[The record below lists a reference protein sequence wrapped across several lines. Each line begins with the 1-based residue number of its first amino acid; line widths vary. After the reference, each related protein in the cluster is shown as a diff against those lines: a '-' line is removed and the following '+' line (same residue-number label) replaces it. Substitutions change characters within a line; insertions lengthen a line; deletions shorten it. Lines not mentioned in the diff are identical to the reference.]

1 VPVDKI
7 LEMAREYAS
16 ADSAAIM
23 WDLAVE
29 QLPFSTLI
37 SYLIHA
43 IAAMTGNVGKPG
55 GNSWME
61 SIAPPTLA
69 PDRFDE
75 PERAVA
81 SGIRSIASVGG
92 LPMFSPTLVPEEVLV
107 DHPERM
113 RAMIVEASNP
123 LLSYSDTSRWREA
136 CEALDLMVV
145 IETAMTES
153 ARLADYVL
161 PAPVGYEKWEMALFP
176 KGYPEVA
183 VQIRPPV
190 VPGPAEA
197 LPEPEI
203 YTRLAEAMGV
213 VPPMPEA
220 LPALAENALDPEGA
234 GAVLLTAME
243 AAKGMRAALVFWSYR
258 TVGQHLPSPSLAA
271 VWALCHENAMGRRE
285 SVLRTL
291 GKDWNDASPFAIGS
305 ELFQRV
311 LDHPE
316 GVEIA
321 RVDPATN
328 FDDNLGWEDGRVR
341 MAPPELLAEVG
352 RAIENDLPK
361 DPEYPLVLGAGLRT
375 RWTANTIQRHPEW
388 RKGKGPHCPLHLA
401 PDDATALGIASG
413 DRVRI
418 STRRGALKLPAEVD
432 AKVRVGHV
440 WIPNGFGAL
449 YPKNGSGELEA
460 IGVNTNELTD
470 VADRDPISGCPHHKY
485 TLCRVERVA

>member
-1 VPVDKI
+1 
-7 LEMAREYAS
+7 L
-16 ADSAAIM
+16 
-23 WDLAVE
+23 
-29 QLPFSTLI
+29 
-37 SYLIHA
+37 
-43 IAAMTGNVGKPG
+43 G
-55 GNSWME
+55 
-61 SIAPPTLA
+61 
-69 PDRFDE
+69 
-75 PERAVA
+75 
-81 SGIRSIASVGG
+81 
-92 LPMFSPTLVPEEVLV
+92 PEEVLV

-145 IETAMTES
+145 IDTSMTES

-176 KGYPEVA
+176 KGYPEIA

-190 VPGPAEA
+190 VPGPPEA

-234 GAVLLTAME
+234 GAVLLTAMQ
-243 AAKGMRAALVFWSYR
+243 AAQGMRAALVFWSYR
-258 TVGQHLPSPSLAA
+258 TVGKHLPSPCLAA
-271 VWALCHENAMGRRE
+271 IWALCHENAMGRRE

-291 GKDWNDASPFAIGS
+291 GEDWKDASPFAIGN
-305 ELFQRV
+305 ELFQRM

-361 DPEYPLVLGAGLRT
+361 DPEYPLVLGAGRSSFPP
-375 RWTANTIQRHPEW
+375 R
-388 RKGKGPHCPLHLA
+388 
-401 PDDATALGIASG
+401 
-413 DRVRI
+413 
-418 STRRGALKLPAEVD
+418 STRRCAWATSGFPTDSEPSTRRTATASSRRSASTPTSSPTWPIVIRSRV
-432 AKVRVGHV
+432 VRTTSTHSVGSS
-440 WIPNGFGAL
+440 
-449 YPKNGSGELEA
+449 GSGRSSTAAAE
-460 IGVNTNELTD
+460 
-470 VADRDPISGCPHHKY
+470 
-485 TLCRVERVA
+485 